1 MISIKKLQ
9 ENAVYPN
16 TLVYLTYKNQPLG
29 LAKCDDVIIEQIGID
44 LFVYMI
50 FNLGNYK
57 LQLMVN
63 NDKLND
69 SNPSNTIDLTYATYS
84 LSYNGRQVSINDI
97 IPKLENVQ
105 IKENSQTRK
114 TPKKHENIP
123 YWKKG
128 KM

>member
-16 TLVYLTYKNQPLG
+16 TLIYLTYKNQPLG

-84 LSYNGRQVSINDI
+84 LSYNGRTVSINEI
-97 IPKLENVQ
+97 IPKLENVKSETQ
-105 IKENSQTRK
+105 IHKS
-114 TPKKHENIP
+114 PKKHENIP

-128 KM
+128 KV

>member
-1 MISIKKLQ
+1 MISLKKLQ

-84 LSYNGRQVSINDI
+84 LSYNGRPVSINEI
-97 IPKLENVQ
+97 IPKLENV
-105 IKENSQTRK
+105 KHETQTHK
-114 TPKKHENIP
+114 SPKKHENIP

-128 KM
+128 KV

>member
-1 MISIKKLQ
+1 MISLKKLQ

-84 LSYNGRQVSINDI
+84 LSYNGRQVSINEI
-97 IPKLENVQ
+97 IPKLENV
-105 IKENSQTRK
+105 KPQTQPSK
-114 TPKKHENIP
+114 SPKKHENIP

>member
-1 MISIKKLQ
+1 MISLKKLQ

-84 LSYNGRQVSINDI
+84 LSYNGRQVSINEI
-97 IPKLENVQ
+97 IPKLENV
-105 IKENSQTRK
+105 KPQTQTLK
-114 TPKKHENIP
+114 SPKKHENIP